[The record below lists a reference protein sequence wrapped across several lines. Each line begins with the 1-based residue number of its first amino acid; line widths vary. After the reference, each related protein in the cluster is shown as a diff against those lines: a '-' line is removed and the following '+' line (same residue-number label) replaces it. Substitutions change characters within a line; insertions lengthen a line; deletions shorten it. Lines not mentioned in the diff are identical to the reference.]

1 MVAAAAF
8 AGGSGEADEEG
19 VLDCAALEDG
29 RRRGASDAIGVDD
42 DAADANATTKQSRRR
57 VPA

>member
-1 MVAAAAF
+1 MVAAAAL
-8 AGGSGEADEEG
+8 AGGSGEADEDG

-29 RRRGASDAIGVDD
+29 RRRGASDAIDYDD
-42 DAADANATTKQSRRR
+42 DAGDAMTKQSIRR